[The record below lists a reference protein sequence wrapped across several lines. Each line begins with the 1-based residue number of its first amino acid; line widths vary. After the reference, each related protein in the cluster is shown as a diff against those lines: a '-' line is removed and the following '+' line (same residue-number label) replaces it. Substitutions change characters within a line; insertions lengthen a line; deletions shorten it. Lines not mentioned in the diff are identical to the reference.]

1 MAEIHGRVSG
11 GHAGRNRGKV
21 SPGALGLSA
30 LHGFLPCRRA
40 KVPEGY
46 GEPRAG
52 GVEYLAAFFYYI
64 HSSYYY
70 YYFVYVLYV

>member
-21 SPGALGLSA
+21 SPGALGLYA

-52 GVEYLAAFFYYI
+52 DVE
-64 HSSYYY
+64 
-70 YYFVYVLYV
+70 